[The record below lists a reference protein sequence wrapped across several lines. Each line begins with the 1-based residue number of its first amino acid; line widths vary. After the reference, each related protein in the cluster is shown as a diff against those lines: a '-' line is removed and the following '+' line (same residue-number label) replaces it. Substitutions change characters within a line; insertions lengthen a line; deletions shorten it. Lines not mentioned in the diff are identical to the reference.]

1 MENILRICGA
11 ALCAAALGAILR
23 QTRPEFAVYVSAA
36 GGILLL
42 GAVMTAFSPT
52 VSSLK
57 SLLDKAGLG
66 DCFGVLLKALGIT
79 IAASSA
85 ADLCRDLGESAL
97 GAKVELAA
105 RAELLLLALPLLER
119 LLRAASELLS

>member
-1 MENILRICGA
+1 METILRICGA

-36 GGILLL
+36 GSVLLL
-42 GAVMTAFSPT
+42 GAVMAAFSPT
-52 VSSLK
+52 AESLR
-57 SLLDKAGLG
+57 SLMDRAELG

-79 IAASSA
+79 IAAASA

-119 LLRAASELLS
+119 LLRIASELLT